1 MPGNVCFFDKCRNNS
16 IKTPERYFVPFVKP
30 HQDIRR
36 CKEWI
41 HLCGRPSIPV
51 DKIKRWTFVCDEHFN
66 AGEVLDPKFNK
77 TLKPIP
83 RQQQVQNALPRQQ
96 QVQNARANPD
106 QNVELGEDLSF
117 TGPAEKT
124 YSKPASKLEN
134 TVSKHLNQLIEI
146 KNMLPQ
152 NKHKD
157 VIEEIIRDFNE
168 TKRYSQDH

>member
-1 MPGNVCFFDKCRNNS
+1 MPGNVCFFDKCKNNS

-41 HLCGRPSIPV
+41 QLCGRPSIPV

-66 AGEVLDPKFNK
+66 GGEVLNPKFNL

-83 RQQQVQNALPRQQ
+83 RNRLQQEQDVLP
-96 QVQNARANPD
+96 RANP
-106 QNVELGEDLSF
+106 QNVEFETDLSF

-124 YSKPASKLEN
+124 YSKPVSKLEN

-168 TKRYSQDH
+168 TIR

>member
-1 MPGNVCFFDKCRNNS
+1 MPGNVCFFDKCKNNS

-30 HQDIRR
+30 EKDIRR

-41 HLCGRPSIPV
+41 KLCGRPSIPP

-66 AGEVLDPKFNK
+66 AGEVLNPKFNK

-83 RQQQVQNALPRQQ
+83 RQQQVQNA
-96 QVQNARANPD
+96 RANPD
-106 QNVELGEDLSF
+106 QNVELEEDLSF
-117 TGPAEKT
+117 TGPAQKT

-157 VIEEIIRDFNE
+157 IIEEIIHDFNE

>member
-30 HQDIRR
+30 HHDMRR

-41 HLCGRPSIPV
+41 RLCGRPSIPP

-66 AGEVLDPKFNK
+66 AGEVLNPKFNK

-83 RQQQVQNALPRQQ
+83 RQQQVQN
-96 QVQNARANPD
+96 VRADPD
-106 QNVELGEDLSF
+106 QNVELEADLSF
-117 TGPAEKT
+117 TGPAKKT

-134 TVSKHLNQLIEI
+134 TVSKHLNQLKRI
-146 KNMLPQ
+146 KNVLVED
-152 NKHKD
+152 NLKD
-157 VIEEIIRDFNE
+157 VIDEIIRDFNE
-168 TKRYSQDH
+168 TIRFA